1 MGRSISNNP
10 VNRYG
15 QPKEAEHKVRRIR
28 KTAKLEGIDATYGVS
43 LTHPDGQGF
52 WEVSGIA
59 GSAGCYALSSGHSLT
74 PAMYEPGQKFGF
86 RLPHELKTLDIT
98 PEGMLLGWLVIVD
111 SIYETE

>member
-15 QPKEAEHKVRRIR
+15 QPKGAEHKVRRIR
-28 KTAKLEGIDATYGVS
+28 KTAKPEGVDATYGVS

-59 GSAGCYALSSGHSLT
+59 GTAGCYSIDQYNLRPET
-74 PAMYEPGQKFGF
+74 FTPGQAFRI
-86 RLPHELKTLDIT
+86 RLPLPLKALDII
-98 PEGMLLGWLVIVD
+98 PEGMLAGWSLWVEP
-111 SIYETE
+111 IYETE